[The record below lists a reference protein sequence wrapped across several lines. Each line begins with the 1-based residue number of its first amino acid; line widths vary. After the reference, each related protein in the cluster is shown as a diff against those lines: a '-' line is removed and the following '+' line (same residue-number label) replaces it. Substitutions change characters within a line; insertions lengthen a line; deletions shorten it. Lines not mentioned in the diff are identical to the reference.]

1 MRHWAWALSAR
12 LTSRGD
18 RSLFETMSANLRM
31 NRQCRAAAW
40 RARISAMAAAGSG
53 SLSGGS
59 GMDSPHAGGTIYS
72 PIPIA
77 IGILGAASATTSNF
91 PGFPDASWP
100 MERTLAAIDRDAN
113 HLCRS
118 RRWSG
123 TAKNRATF
131 CRSRSVQIRTPQA
144 GSMARRAESLRPI
157 SATSPTRQA
166 PSSKRERA
174 PKVRLATA
182 LKTTET
188 AMAKT

>member
-72 PIPIA
+72 PLPIA
-77 IGILGAASATTSNF
+77 IGILCGAGAGRPQRRPTSVVS
-91 PGFPDASWP
+91 G
-100 MERTLAAIDRDAN
+100 RKLADGED
-113 HLCRS
+113 
-118 RRWSG
+118 
-123 TAKNRATF
+123 
-131 CRSRSVQIRTPQA
+131 V
-144 GSMARRAESLRPI
+144 GSH
-157 SATSPTRQA
+157 
-166 PSSKRERA
+166 
-174 PKVRLATA
+174 
-182 LKTTET
+182 
-188 AMAKT
+188 

>member
-1 MRHWAWALSAR
+1 MDAVWAALLVGDRAALKHCIHAILTLRR
-12 LTSRGD
+12 LTSMKIWLLSAPDGVPRHAA
-18 RSLFETMSANLRM
+18 SLA
-31 NRQCRAAAW
+31 
-40 RARISAMAAAGSG
+40 G
-53 SLSGGS
+53 SLSTFG
-59 GMDSPHAGGTIYS
+59 DA
-72 PIPIA
+72 IA
-77 IGILGAASATTSNF
+77 VV
-91 PGFPDASWP
+91 
-100 MERTLAAIDRDAN
+100 RHIDFSVDHVKWRLDFNNVRNAH